1 MNPTEIQREF
11 LELVRAFEDFAEKWG
26 DYEPV
31 IEVQIYHKEVTK
43 HTEKHIEAEINAD
56 DFGASLTLLYDEDK
70 YDDDYDE

>member
-11 LELVRAFEDFAEKWG
+11 TKLIRAFEDFAEKWA
-26 DYEPV
+26 DYGPT
-31 IEVQIYHKEVTK
+31 IEVQIYHKEVTD
-43 HTEKHIEAEINAD
+43 HTEKYIEAEIEAE